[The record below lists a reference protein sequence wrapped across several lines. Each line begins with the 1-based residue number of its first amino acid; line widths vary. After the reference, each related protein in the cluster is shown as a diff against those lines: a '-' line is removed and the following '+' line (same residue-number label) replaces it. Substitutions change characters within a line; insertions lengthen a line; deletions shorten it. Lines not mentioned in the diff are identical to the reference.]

1 MLKRLLSRKSKK
13 TSDKL
18 SYEEARDV
26 LEENDY
32 DKRLEL
38 AQRSDTRPEILYYL
52 AEDDSADVRRHI
64 AQNPATPIHADA
76 LLTIDEDGEVRSELA
91 RKIARLVPGL
101 TAEEQATL
109 HERAVEVL
117 ERLAQDQLPKVRAI
131 VAEEIKQS
139 QNVPRH
145 IVRQLAEDVEDIV
158 STPILEYSPLLGDDD
173 LREIIAAGAS
183 EAALVAIA
191 RRPTVSEPVSEAVAG
206 TLEIPAVAALLVNP
220 SAQIREDTLDQ
231 IIDQAKEVQD
241 LHEPLA
247 TRPDLSIRAMKRIA
261 GFVASALVH
270 TMIES
275 SALAEDVA
283 EDILERVRERI
294 AAERVGEDDEKRFAE
309 EALKLHK
316 DERLTDEFVV
326 EAIESN
332 QRELLI
338 QCFALM
344 AELPAK
350 TVREILKSKSGRA
363 VSALAW
369 KAKLKMRTAYDMQTK
384 LALVPAPQLV
394 TPKAGIDYP
403 LDTDEMI
410 WHLSY
415 FSN

>member
-1 MLKRLLSRKSKK
+1 MLKRLLSRKSRK
-13 TSDKL
+13 TSGKL
-18 SYEEARDV
+18 SYEQARHV

-38 AQRSDTRPEILYYL
+38 AKRSDTRPEILYYL

-101 TAEEQATL
+101 TVEEQATL

-139 QNVPRH
+139 ENVPRH

-158 STPILEYSPLLGDDD
+158 ATPILEYSPLLGDDD

-316 DERLTDEFVV
+316 EAQLNDDFVV
-326 EAIESN
+326 EAIEAN

-338 QCFALM
+338 QCLALM
-344 AELPAK
+344 AELPAR

-369 KAKLKMRTAYDMQTK
+369 KARLTMRTAYAMQTK

>member
-13 TSDKL
+13 TSGKL
-18 SYEEARDV
+18 SYEEARHV

-38 AQRSDTRPEILYYL
+38 AKRSDTRPEILYYL

-109 HERAVEVL
+109 HARAVEVL
-117 ERLAQDQLPKVRAI
+117 ERLARDQLPKVRAI

-139 QNVPRH
+139 ENVPRH

-158 STPILEYSPLLGDDD
+158 ATPILEYSPLLGDDD

-316 DERLTDEFVV
+316 EAQLNDGFVV

-332 QRELLI
+332 QRERLI
-338 QCFALM
+338 QCLALM

-363 VSALAW
+363 VSALSW
-369 KAKLKMRTAYDMQTK
+369 KARLTMRTAYAMQTK

>member
-139 QNVPRH
+139 ENVPRH

-158 STPILEYSPLLGDDD
+158 ATPILEYSPLLGDDD

>member
-13 TSDKL
+13 TSGKL
-18 SYEEARDV
+18 SYEEARHV

-38 AQRSDTRPEILYYL
+38 AKRSDTRPEILYYL

-109 HERAVEVL
+109 HARAVEVL
-117 ERLAQDQLPKVRAI
+117 ERLARDQLPKVRAI

-139 QNVPRH
+139 ENVPRH

-158 STPILEYSPLLGDDD
+158 ATPILEYSPLLGDDD

-316 DERLTDEFVV
+316 EAQLNDDFVV

-338 QCFALM
+338 QCLALM

-363 VSALAW
+363 VSALSW
-369 KAKLKMRTAYDMQTK
+369 KARLTMRTAYAMQTK

>member
-1 MLKRLLSRKSKK
+1 MLKRLLSRKSRK
-13 TSDKL
+13 TSGKL
-18 SYEEARDV
+18 SYEQARHV

-38 AQRSDTRPEILYYL
+38 AKRSDTRPEILYYL

-139 QNVPRH
+139 ENVPRH

-158 STPILEYSPLLGDDD
+158 ATPILEYSPLLGDDD

-316 DERLTDEFVV
+316 EAQLNDDFVV

-338 QCFALM
+338 QCLALM

-369 KAKLKMRTAYDMQTK
+369 KARLTMRTAYAMQTK

>member
-13 TSDKL
+13 TSGKL
-18 SYEEARDV
+18 SYEEARHV

-38 AQRSDTRPEILYYL
+38 AKRPDTRPEILYYL

-101 TAEEQATL
+101 TVEEQATL
-109 HERAVEVL
+109 HARAVEVL
-117 ERLAQDQLPKVRAI
+117 ERLARDQLPKVRAI

-139 QNVPRH
+139 ENVPRH

-158 STPILEYSPLLGDDD
+158 ATPILEYSPLLGDDD

-316 DERLTDEFVV
+316 EAQLNDDFVV

-338 QCFALM
+338 QCLALM

-363 VSALAW
+363 VSALSW
-369 KAKLKMRTAYDMQTK
+369 KARLTMRTAYAMQTK

>member
-13 TSDKL
+13 TSGKL
-18 SYEEARDV
+18 SYEEARHV

-38 AQRSDTRPEILYYL
+38 AKRSDTRPEILYYL

-101 TAEEQATL
+101 TVEEQATL

-117 ERLAQDQLPKVRAI
+117 ERLARDQLPKVRAI

-139 QNVPRH
+139 ENVPRH

-158 STPILEYSPLLGDDD
+158 ATPILEYSPLLGDDD

-316 DERLTDEFVV
+316 EAQLNDDFVV

-338 QCFALM
+338 QCLALM

-363 VSALAW
+363 VSALSW
-369 KAKLKMRTAYDMQTK
+369 KARLTMRTAYAMQTK

>member
-13 TSDKL
+13 TSGKL
-18 SYEEARDV
+18 SYEQARHV

-38 AQRSDTRPEILYYL
+38 AKRSDTRPEILYYL

-101 TAEEQATL
+101 TVEEQATL

-139 QNVPRH
+139 ENVPRH
-145 IVRQLAEDVEDIV
+145 IVRQLDEDVADIV
-158 STPILEYSPLLGDDD
+158 ATPILEYSPLLGDDD

-316 DERLTDEFVV
+316 EAQLNDDFVI
-326 EAIESN
+326 EAIATN

-338 QCFALM
+338 QCLALM
-344 AELPAK
+344 AELPAR

-363 VSALAW
+363 VSALSW
-369 KAKLKMRTAYDMQTK
+369 KARLTMRTAYAMQTK

>member
-13 TSDKL
+13 TSGKL
-18 SYEEARDV
+18 SYEQARHV

-38 AQRSDTRPEILYYL
+38 AKRSDTRPEILYYL

-101 TAEEQATL
+101 TVEEQATL

-117 ERLAQDQLPKVRAI
+117 ERLARDQLPKVRAI

-139 QNVPRH
+139 ENVPRH

-158 STPILEYSPLLGDDD
+158 ATPILEYSPLLGDDD

-316 DERLTDEFVV
+316 EAQLNDDFVV
-326 EAIESN
+326 EAIATN

-338 QCFALM
+338 QCLALM
-344 AELPAK
+344 AELPAR

-363 VSALAW
+363 VSALSW
-369 KAKLKMRTAYDMQTK
+369 KARLTMRTAYAMQTK

>member
-13 TSDKL
+13 TSGKL
-18 SYEEARDV
+18 SYEEARHV

-38 AQRSDTRPEILYYL
+38 ARRSDTRPEILYYL

-139 QNVPRH
+139 ENVPRH

-158 STPILEYSPLLGDDD
+158 ATPILEYSPLLGDDD

-316 DERLTDEFVV
+316 EAQLNDDFVV

-338 QCFALM
+338 QCLALM

-369 KAKLKMRTAYDMQTK
+369 KARLTMRTAYAMQTK

>member
-1 MLKRLLSRKSKK
+1 MLKRLLSRKSRK
-13 TSDKL
+13 TSGKL
-18 SYEEARDV
+18 SYEQARHV

-38 AQRSDTRPEILYYL
+38 AKRPDTRPEILYYL

-101 TAEEQATL
+101 TVEEQATL

-139 QNVPRH
+139 ENVPRH

-158 STPILEYSPLLGDDD
+158 ATPILEYSPLLGDDD

-316 DERLTDEFVV
+316 EAQLNDDFVI
-326 EAIESN
+326 EAIATN

-338 QCFALM
+338 QCLALM
-344 AELPAK
+344 AELPAR

-363 VSALAW
+363 VSALSW
-369 KAKLKMRTAYDMQTK
+369 KARLTMRTAYAMQTK

>member
-1 MLKRLLSRKSKK
+1 MLKRLLSRKSRK
-13 TSDKL
+13 TSGKL
-18 SYEEARDV
+18 SYEQARHV

-38 AQRSDTRPEILYYL
+38 AKRPDTRPEILYYL

-101 TAEEQATL
+101 TVEEQATL

-139 QNVPRH
+139 ENVPRH

-158 STPILEYSPLLGDDD
+158 ATPILEYSPLLGDDD

-191 RRPTVSEPVSEAVAG
+191 RGPTVSEPVSEAVAG
-206 TLEIPAVAALLVNP
+206 TLEIPAVAALLINP

-309 EALKLHK
+309 EALRLHK
-316 DERLTDEFVV
+316 EAQLNDDFVV

-338 QCFALM
+338 QCLALM

-363 VSALAW
+363 VSALSW
-369 KAKLKMRTAYDMQTK
+369 KARLTMRTAYAMQTK

>member
-13 TSDKL
+13 TSGKL
-18 SYEEARDV
+18 SYEEARHV

-38 AQRSDTRPEILYYL
+38 AKRSDTRPEILYYL

-101 TAEEQATL
+101 TVEEQATL

-117 ERLAQDQLPKVRAI
+117 ERLARDQLPKVRAI

-158 STPILEYSPLLGDDD
+158 ATPILEYSPLLGDDD

-316 DERLTDEFVV
+316 EAQLNDDFVV

-338 QCFALM
+338 QCLALM

-363 VSALAW
+363 VSALSW
-369 KAKLKMRTAYDMQTK
+369 KARLTMRTAYAMQTK

>member
-13 TSDKL
+13 TSGKL
-18 SYEEARDV
+18 SYEQARHV

-38 AQRSDTRPEILYYL
+38 AKRSDTRPEILYYL

-101 TAEEQATL
+101 TVEEQATL

-117 ERLAQDQLPKVRAI
+117 ERLARDQLPKVRAI

-139 QNVPRH
+139 ENVPRH

-158 STPILEYSPLLGDDD
+158 ATPILEYSPLLGDDD

-183 EAALVAIA
+183 EAALVALA

-316 DERLTDEFVV
+316 EAQLNDDFVV
-326 EAIESN
+326 EAIATN

-338 QCFALM
+338 QCLALM
-344 AELPAK
+344 AELPAR

-363 VSALAW
+363 VSALSW
-369 KAKLKMRTAYDMQTK
+369 KARLTMRTAYAMQTK

>member
-13 TSDKL
+13 TSGKL
-18 SYEEARDV
+18 SYEQARHV

-38 AQRSDTRPEILYYL
+38 AKRSDTRPEILYYL

-101 TAEEQATL
+101 TVEEQATL

-117 ERLAQDQLPKVRAI
+117 ERLARDQLPKVRAI

-139 QNVPRH
+139 ENVPRH

-158 STPILEYSPLLGDDD
+158 ATPILEYSPLLGDDD

-316 DERLTDEFVV
+316 EAQLNDDFVV
-326 EAIESN
+326 EAIEAN

-338 QCFALM
+338 QCLALM
-344 AELPAK
+344 AELPAR

-369 KAKLKMRTAYDMQTK
+369 KARLTMRTAYAMQTK